1 MTFTL
6 TLLGTDTAYTPGRL
20 ENAYDKAETLSYIST
35 MIQGSPQAVDE
46 CTQFRN
52 SNVAVVNGPTTL
64 GQEVG
69 DRIARGVQAILE
81 AISRGEENISII
93 AHSRGAVEAIL
104 VAHELERIQ
113 SLLSDP
119 NYDRR
124 QLSNSEC
131 KYTRTAMNGTHRDAL
146 SSINLD
152 HVAAHI
158 GKVKLS
164 ILNIDPVPGGNYM
177 VVTHASSLAWRDPRF
192 YRVPKIVSEYE
203 QYTYENERTRCFKA
217 IVPKCDSPDTQFKL
231 VSLPGHH
238 GTGSGNL
245 SDQQRKINPDGTT
258 DHVQELVLIKII
270 EFLKRHDVTLH
281 PGDNPDDPFAELIS
295 PLFDGTEYSPEFNN
309 RVQALYYRLYDEII
323 TNRDAYRQFNKTSYP
338 VLGQEQ
344 AFIRRI
350 WNVLDQRIV
359 HYQAHNDTYLE
370 SVVPVVPGG
379 RFLNYEHARIH
390 LTHELGLRNNAP
402 LNETINQSVQRFVS
416 LCLHTKALKDLKDR
430 PAALAN
436 ITDSVRLD
444 TLAAT
449 IETKEGFALM
459 LDGLKMLIEEVRRPY
474 LQDQLTNPEER
485 ASLYFAVQSAFAEF
499 RNLARD
505 PDNEV
510 AQKINEVLNT
520 SLESTLT
527 SKRESLA
534 EDYKNISIKLRENTF
549 FNVLQNKLQEIS
561 TNLNQLSDGRNS
573 NEYNLDIKIRRTLI
587 EMQQLK
593 ERNPNPQA
601 IREFI
606 DQELI
611 SYREFAEQL
620 ASAELHSELANN
632 SLQWVNGVMNEA
644 LEDSIDYDT
653 ENLMAEV
660 ISAHHRIEH
669 FRVKLPDFKAFNDE
683 LDYTKWN
690 NELEEQRD
698 HLIRLVAEY
707 IVNHKLDLLREIKPL
722 YANND
727 ALYKQIEG
735 LAIGL
740 GAVNH
745 VEMELARRNTTISE
759 LQLQLRTLER
769 QNEEQQAGTLA
780 LESAKRLLE
789 QQNASLGR
797 ENQVLKSNVSSL
809 TSDNAQLEESLTAVR
824 GEKLALEAANSTLI
838 NDKARVEESLVV
850 VQGEKSVLDAV
861 ISTLT
866 EDKARLEEG
875 LAAVQGEKSALDASI
890 STLTENK
897 ARLEEGLAAAQ
908 GEKSALETTIARLE
922 IENQQIFARLQQSN
936 RSALNGQRALAD
948 ENQSLKDVLNNDT
961 ELQCQMLV
969 RSKLIP
975 LTQEYL
981 IHLAKEVKQSV
992 NHDLVVTNASI
1003 PSLIEDIR
1011 RIDVW
1016 PENESSSI
1024 LKKKIDSVSALFE
1037 HLNDDRVIK
1046 PSDKVIG
1053 FYTKL
1058 NEANEDI
1065 KKHKDPKWQRY
1076 IANTA
1081 AVIGI
1086 VLTGVLPGLAALA
1099 IVSAVTGNSPKFWQ
1113 SKGQTFI
1120 EKAKEEMNQNLPT
1133 ISPTKGS

>member
-52 SNVAVVNGPTTL
+52 SNVTVVNGPTTL

-124 QLSNSEC
+124 QLTNSVC
-131 KYTRTAMNGTHRDAL
+131 KYTRTAMSGIHREAL
-146 SSINLD
+146 EAINLD
-152 HVAAHI
+152 QVASHI

-245 SDQQRKINPDGTT
+245 SDQQRKINPDGST

-281 PGDNPDDPFAELIS
+281 PGNNPDDPFAELIS
-295 PLFDGTEYSPEFNN
+295 PLFDGTEYSPDFNN
-309 RVQALYYRLYDEII
+309 RVQALYHHLYDQII
-323 TNRDAYRQFNKTSYP
+323 TNREAYRRFNQTSYA

-402 LNETINQSVQRFVS
+402 LSETINGSVQRFVN
-416 LCLHTKALKDLKDR
+416 LCRHTKALKDLKDR

-485 ASLYFAVQSAFAEF
+485 ESLYYAVQSAFVEF

-505 PDNEV
+505 PGNEV

-520 SLESTLT
+520 SLQSTLT

-534 EDYKNISIKLRENTF
+534 EDYKNISIKLKENTF
-549 FNVLQNKLQEIS
+549 FNVLQDKLQEIS
-561 TNLNQLSDGRNS
+561 TNLNQLSDGHNS
-573 NEYNLDIKIRRTLI
+573 NEYQLDIKIRRTLDD
-587 EMQQLK
+587 MQQLS

-620 ASAELHSELANN
+620 TSEHSTELTNN

-644 LEDSIDYDT
+644 LDDSIDYDT

-660 ISAHHRIEH
+660 ISAHHRLEH

-707 IVNHKLDLLREIKPL
+707 IVDHNLDLLRDIKPL
-722 YANND
+722 FANND

-769 QNEEQQAGTLA
+769 QNEEQQKGTLA

-797 ENQVLKSNVSSL
+797 ENQVLKANVSSL
-809 TSDNAQLEESLTAVR
+809 TSDNARLEESLAAV
-824 GEKLALEAANSTLI
+824 K
-838 NDKARVEESLVV
+838 
-850 VQGEKSVLDAV
+850 GEKSELEAV

-866 EDKARLEEG
+866 DDKARLEESLASLKG
-875 LAAVQGEKSALDASI
+875 QKLALGTGIARLAAENQRKSAL
-890 STLTENK
+890 
-897 ARLEEGLAAAQ
+897 
-908 GEKSALETTIARLE
+908 
-922 IENQQIFARLQQSN
+922 LQQSN
-936 RSALNGQRALAD
+936 KIALNEHRALAD

-961 ELQCQMLV
+961 ELQCQILV

-992 NHDLVVTNASI
+992 NHELVVTNVSI

-1024 LKKKIDSVSALFE
+1024 LKKKFDSVSALYE

-1120 EKAKEEMNQNLPT
+1120 EKAKEEVNHNLPT